1 MKGIAMKE
9 LEGSAHPKE
18 LDRRSIVRAQSTQ
31 GVAPALAIS
40 ESCRAAKGAVPPKLL
55 RIATSQMRRNLVRN
69 LRQGSVNDF
78 SEQAAELSKVL
89 GVKNL
94 PAELSIRWAE
104 LRDVLSEASMLREP
118 SAALSVV
125 RGNRGRNA
133 GILSVIQAAGGTIDR
148 RKILDALSGSVATEL
163 SDSHLSHALTQME
176 NANLLEREKHGNSV
190 VVKITVLGSE
200 ALRDQSV
207 VQTPWMHS
215 SPIGPGT
222 SLRELANQYPSSVDV
237 TSSVKR
243 TTKQAA

>member
-40 ESCRAAKGAVPPKLL
+40 ESCRAAKGAVPAKLV

-133 GILSVIQAAGGTIDR
+133 AILAVIQAAGGRIDR
-148 RKILDALSGSVATEL
+148 RKILASLSGSIATEL

-190 VVKITVLGSE
+190 LVKITQLGKEVLQ
-200 ALRDQSV
+200 DQSISQAPRV
-207 VQTPWMHS
+207 HVS
-215 SPIGPGT
+215 RIGART
-222 SLRELANQYPSSVDV
+222 SLLRLTIENPPIDVPSSI
-237 TSSVKR
+237 KAKA
-243 TTKQAA
+243 KQAA